1 MPFTRCCYQKQ
12 FSRIFL
18 VSATTIMVSL
28 FCEKVPL
35 SFQPWQQIG
44 NWAHPCLA
52 LLNFH
57 FFPIWPVISVKTQF
71 LRHLVP
77 GTLTVQSTLWVCK
90 EKSLYTRNCEKKLG
104 WTKELKM
111 RQPAC
116 SWDRLC
122 WLFPPACRIIEL
134 CDLVWQSHYLGD
146 NNQGFT
152 YPVKSV
158 GVVVATQYN
167 RSRNNMNFWYKA
179 KCCVHSL

>member
-1 MPFTRCCYQKQ
+1 MGPPPPFKKN
-12 FSRIFL
+12 S
-18 VSATTIMVSL
+18 
-28 FCEKVPL
+28 KK
-35 SFQPWQQIG
+35 
-44 NWAHPCLA
+44 
-52 LLNFH
+52 
-57 FFPIWPVISVKTQF
+57 ISVFSDKEILDSARPLPPPFGVFLKKTSF
-71 LRHLVP
+71 FFMPPLNE
-77 GTLTVQSTLWVCK
+77 QSTLWVCK

-152 YPVKSV
+152 YPVKLV
-158 GVVVATQYN
+158 GVVVATQYTCD
-167 RSRNNMNFWYKA
+167 NMNFLYEA
-179 KCCVHSL
+179 TCCVHSFKG